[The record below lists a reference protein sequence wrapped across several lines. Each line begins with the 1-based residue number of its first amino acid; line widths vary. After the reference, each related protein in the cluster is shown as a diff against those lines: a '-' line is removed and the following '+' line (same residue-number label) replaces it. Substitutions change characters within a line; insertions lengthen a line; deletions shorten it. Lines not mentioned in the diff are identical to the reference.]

1 MHSVLKFLYVTI
13 TLLLLLNLQQG
24 WRNRSWGR
32 GGGRTPHR
40 VPENKILFKKSK
52 SGLIT
57 LVIIKQ
63 KAGEHV

>member
-1 MHSVLKFLYVTI
+1 MYVIVENTGDI
-13 TLLLLLNLQQG
+13 GQL
-24 WRNRSWGR
+24 RRKYFS
-32 GGGRTPHR
+32 RTTHR

-63 KAGEHV
+63 KTGEHV